1 MLRDVIGA
9 WHFPNLLLRRG
20 LGSVGFAMLLL
31 KRPGELLMIDC
42 LRAWQ
47 NEPLSYEPRSLQK
60 SGQPGFIADVHLV
73 RLGHGE
79 AVFRAACAA
88 LDSWI
93 MFPPW
98 AMVHPTGSPQ
108 TPGVIVAM
116 VTRIGGLWWVNPCRI
131 LRRCDSNRSH
141 GFIYGTLPEHAECG
155 EEQFVI
161 EQHPD
166 GSVWYVIRAFSR
178 PRHWLAWVGFP
189 LARWWQCRF
198 VRDSQNRMVTAV
210 ANPEP
215 RM

>member
-1 MLRDVIGA
+1 
-9 WHFPNLLLRRG
+9 
-20 LGSVGFAMLLL
+20 MLLL
-31 KRPGELLMIDC
+31 KRPGELLVIEW

-47 NEPLSYEPRSLQK
+47 NEPLSYESRSLQK
-60 SGQPGFIADVHLV
+60 AGQPGFIADVHLV

-79 AVFRAACAA
+79 AVHHAACAA

-98 AMVHPTGSPQ
+98 AMVHPAGSPQ

-116 VTRIGGLWWVNPCRI
+116 VTRICGLWWVNPCRI
-131 LRRCDSNRSH
+131 LRRCDSDQRH
-141 GFIYGTLPEHAECG
+141 GFVYGTLPEHAECG

-161 EQHPD
+161 ERHPD

-178 PRHWLAWVGFP
+178 PRHWLAWMGFP

-215 RM
+215 WM